1 MIQNLEKGLSLPR
14 QLAFWSLLGA
24 VIMLGFVAYTLA
36 VFIHDGGVGGMPV
49 EVSSMGSEDILSE
62 SIEVSQRAET
72 LYVTLPVSLGVNIYL
87 LMIAE
92 LLKSLALAAVFFL
105 MAKFFH
111 SVAKGQLFSV
121 QNSRYLKIAGNTV
134 FFVGVYYYLRGFIIT
149 STIREELTISGGEV
163 GRSSDYAI
171 LFIAVGMVLVLFGYI
186 RDEARKIYEEQKL
199 TV

>member
-49 EVSSMGSEDILSE
+49 EISSMVSDDILSE
-62 SIEVSQRAET
+62 SIEVSQRVEI
-72 LYVTLPVSLGVNIYL
+72 LYITLPVSLGLNVYL

-92 LLKSLALAAVFFL
+92 LLKSLALVAVFFL
-105 MAKFFH
+105 MSKFFH

-121 QNSRYLKIAGNTV
+121 QNSRYLKIVGNTV
-134 FFVGVYYYLRGFIIT
+134 GFVGVYYYLRGFAIVY
-149 STIREELTISGGEV
+149 TISDELSITGGEV
-163 GRSSDYAI
+163 SRSSDYAF
-171 LFIAVGMVLVLFGYI
+171 LFLAVGMVLTLFGYI
-186 RDEARKIYEEQKL
+186 MEEGRKIYEEQKL

>member
-14 QLAFWSLLGA
+14 QLAFLSLLGA

-49 EVSSMGSEDILSE
+49 EIFSMGNGEMFSERVEVSS
-62 SIEVSQRAET
+62 RAET
-72 LYVTLPVSLGVNIYL
+72 LYVTLPVSLGYNIYL

-92 LLKSLALAAVFFL
+92 LLKSLALVVVFFL
-105 MAKFFH
+105 MSKFFH
-111 SVAKGQLFSV
+111 SVAKGELFSV
-121 QNSRYLKIAGNTV
+121 QNSRFLKIAGNTV
-134 FFVGVYYYLRGFIIT
+134 CFVGAYYYLRGFVIVH
-149 STIREELTISGGEV
+149 TISDELSSAGGEV

-171 LFIAVGMVLVLFGYI
+171 LFLIVGMVLVLFGYI
-186 RDEARKIYEEQKL
+186 MEEGRKIYEEQKL

>member
-49 EVSSMGSEDILSE
+49 EMSAMGSEDMLSE
-62 SIEVSQRAET
+62 SIDVSQRVET
-72 LYVTLPVSLGVNIYL
+72 LYVTLPVSLGLNVYL

-92 LLKSLALAAVFFL
+92 LLKSLALVAVFFL

-121 QNSRYLKIAGNTV
+121 QNSGYLKIAGNTV
-134 FFVGVYYYLRGFIIT
+134 GFVGLYYYLRGFIIT
-149 STIREELTISGGEV
+149 STIREELTISGGEI

-186 RDEARKIYEEQKL
+186 MDEGRKIYEEQKL

>member
-49 EVSSMGSEDILSE
+49 EISSMVSDDILSE
-62 SIEVSQRAET
+62 SIEVSQRVEI
-72 LYVTLPVSLGVNIYL
+72 LYITLPVSLGLNVYL

-92 LLKSLALAAVFFL
+92 LLKSLALVAVFFL
-105 MAKFFH
+105 MSKFFH

-134 FFVGVYYYLRGFIIT
+134 CFVGVYYYLRGFIIT
-149 STIREELTISGGEV
+149 STIREELTISGGEI

-186 RDEARKIYEEQKL
+186 MDEGRKIYEEQKL

>member
-49 EVSSMGSEDILSE
+49 EMSSMGSEDMLSE

-72 LYVTLPVSLGVNIYL
+72 LYVTLPVSLGLNVYL

-92 LLKSLALAAVFFL
+92 LLKSLALVAVFFL

-111 SVAKGQLFSV
+111 SVARGELFLA

-134 FFVGVYYYLRGFIIT
+134 CFVGVYYYLRGFIIT
-149 STIREELTISGGEV
+149 STIREELTISDGEI
-163 GRSSDYAI
+163 GRSSEYAI

-186 RDEARKIYEEQKL
+186 IEEARKIYEEQKL

>member
-14 QLAFWSLLGA
+14 QLAFWSLLGT

-49 EVSSMGSEDILSE
+49 EISSMVSDDILSE
-62 SIEVSQRAET
+62 SIEVSQRVEI
-72 LYVTLPVSLGVNIYL
+72 LYITLPVSLGLNVYL

-92 LLKSLALAAVFFL
+92 LLKSLALVAVFFL
-105 MAKFFH
+105 MSKFFH

-121 QNSRYLKIAGNTV
+121 QNSRYLKIVGNTV
-134 FFVGVYYYLRGFIIT
+134 GFVGVYYYLRGFIIT
-149 STIREELTISGGEV
+149 STIREELTISGGEI

-171 LFIAVGMVLVLFGYI
+171 LVIAVGMVLVLFGYI
-186 RDEARKIYEEQKL
+186 MDEGRKIYEEQKL

>member
-49 EVSSMGSEDILSE
+49 EISSEESRQIFSEE
-62 SIEVSQRAET
+62 VEVSTRSET
-72 LYVTLPVSLGVNIYL
+72 LYVTLPLSLGINIYL
-87 LMIAE
+87 LMIGE
-92 LLKSLALAAVFFL
+92 LLKSLVLVTVFIL
-105 MAKFFH
+105 MSKFFH
-111 SVAKGQLFSV
+111 AVAKGELFLA

-134 FFVGVYYYLRGFIIT
+134 GFVGVYYYLRGFVVANII
-149 STIREELTISGGEV
+149 SDELLISGREI
-163 GRSSDYAI
+163 GRSSDYAF
-171 LFIAVGMVLVLFGYI
+171 LFLAVGMVLLLFGYI
-186 RDEARKIYEEQKL
+186 MEEGRKIYEEQKL

>member
-49 EVSSMGSEDILSE
+49 EISSMVSDDILSE
-62 SIEVSQRAET
+62 SIEVSQRVEI
-72 LYVTLPVSLGVNIYL
+72 LYITLPVSLGLNVYL

-92 LLKSLALAAVFFL
+92 LLKSLALVAVFFL
-105 MAKFFH
+105 MSKFFH

-134 FFVGVYYYLRGFIIT
+134 CFVGVYYYLRGFIIT
-149 STIREELTISGGEV
+149 STIREELTISGGEI

-186 RDEARKIYEEQKL
+186 MEEARKIYEEQKL